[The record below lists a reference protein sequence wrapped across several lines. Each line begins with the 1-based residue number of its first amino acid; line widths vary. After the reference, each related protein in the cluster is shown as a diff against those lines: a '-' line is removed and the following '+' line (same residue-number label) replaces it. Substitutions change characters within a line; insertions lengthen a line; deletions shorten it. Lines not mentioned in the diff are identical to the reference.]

1 MEHQSQN
8 PYTAFAGHVRISS
21 GSLAEVA
28 IAAKKVIDNGNTDPI
43 LIFENRTGRV
53 IDVDFRGSEEEMAA
67 RIHSLQQYL
76 KPDTQAEGDSRKT
89 ASGPGR
95 PKLGVVAR
103 EITLLPRHWEWLK
116 NQRGGASVTL
126 RRLVDQARRDSEPE
140 NIIRELQ
147 TAVYRFMTAIG
158 GDLPGFEEALRALY
172 TGDRQRF
179 LEEVDA
185 WPADIHDHLVQL
197 SSKVFASQK
206 HPQ

>member
-1 MEHQSQN
+1 MEHQSQT
-8 PYTAFAGHVRISS
+8 PYTAFAGHIRISS

-28 IAAKKVIDNGNTDPI
+28 IAAKKVIDNGNTNPI
-43 LIFENRTGRV
+43 LIFDNQAGRV
-53 IDVDFRGSEEEMAA
+53 IDVDFRGSEEEVAA
-67 RIHSLQQYL
+67 RIPYLQQYL
-76 KPDTQAEGDSRKT
+76 KPDTQPEGDSRKT

-95 PKLGVVAR
+95 PKLGVIAR

-116 NQRGGASVTL
+116 TQRGGASVTL
-126 RRLVDQARRDSEPE
+126 RKLVDQARRDSEPE

-147 TAVYRFMTAIG
+147 TSVYQFMTAIG

-172 TGDRQRF
+172 AGDRHRF

-185 WPADIHDHLVQL
+185 WPADIRDHLVQL
-197 SSKVFASQK
+197 SSKVFASRK